1 MPEAAGAPGVNG
13 DLAMPTAGGMLMPGA
28 AGGLGRPMAAGPPGA
43 VGGLGRPIAAGA
55 PGAPGGLAMATG
67 GGALMPG
74 AVGGLGMPMAV
85 GAPGAPGGLAMATGG
100 GALMPGAAGGLG
112 MPMAV
117 GALGAPGG
125 LAMATGGGALM
136 PGAAEG
142 LGMPM
147 AVGAPGALGM
157 EIETTGA
164 DPLAVG
170 GTRRGPAAGGVS
182 GATGTPVGFGID
194 GEGTTVPITCAG
206 LGGKLIFAVEG
217 ASGILG
223 RPSGLPPKTMRT
235 VSLFGSDI
243 SILVEK
249 SKRLL
254 SFHVVCG
261 FVNFRL
267 QFSFTK
273 KQIFRQAGRIQ
284 RVHRDRSF
292 HDGYSL
298 WSVAINLSGFLLHQ
312 KMAIGVVFYTSIPNS
327 AME

>member
-1 MPEAAGAPGVNG
+1 MPEAEGAPGVAG
-13 DLAMPTAGGMLMPGA
+13 DLAMPTAGGTLMP
-28 AGGLGRPMAAGPPGA
+28 GGLGRPMAAGA
-43 VGGLGRPIAAGA
+43 L
-55 PGAPGGLAMATG
+55 GAPGGLAMATG

-74 AVGGLGMPMAV
+74 AVGGLGMPMAA

-112 MPMAV
+112 MPMA
-117 GALGAPGG
+117 
-125 LAMATGGGALM
+125 
-136 PGAAEG
+136 E
-142 LGMPM
+142 
-147 AVGAPGALGM
+147 GAPGALGM
-157 EIETTGA
+157 EIGTTGA

-243 SILVEK
+243 SILVEI
-249 SKRLL
+249 SK
-254 SFHVVCG
+254 
-261 FVNFRL
+261 
-267 QFSFTK
+267 QFSFSPGVRAFVNLRLRFPFTRK
-273 KQIFRQAGRIQ
+273 RIFRQDGRNQ
-284 RVHRDRSF
+284 RIHSDGLF
-292 HDGYSL
+292 HDGYCL
-298 WSVAINLSGFLLHQ
+298 WSVASNLAGFWFRQ
-312 KMAIGVVFYTSIPNS
+312 KNGDR
-327 AME
+327 

>member
-1 MPEAAGAPGVNG
+1 MPEAEGAPGVAG
-13 DLAMPTAGGMLMPGA
+13 DLAMPTAGGTLKPRA
-28 AGGLGRPMAAGPPGA
+28 EGGLGRPMAAGAPGA
-43 VGGLGRPIAAGA
+43 AGGLGRPIAAGA
-55 PGAPGGLAMATG
+55 SGAPGGLAMATD

-74 AVGGLGMPMAV
+74 AVGGLGMPMAA
-85 GAPGAPGGLAMATGG
+85 GAPGATGGLAMATGG
-100 GALMPGAAGGLG
+100 GTLMPGAVGGLG
-112 MPMAV
+112 MPMA
-117 GALGAPGG
+117 
-125 LAMATGGGALM
+125 
-136 PGAAEG
+136 E
-142 LGMPM
+142 
-147 AVGAPGALGM
+147 GAPGALGM
-157 EIETTGA
+157 EIGTTGA

-249 SKRLL
+249 FKCFL
-254 SFHVVCG
+254 SFHMVCG

-273 KQIFRQAGRIQ
+273 KQIFKQAGRIQ
-284 RVHRDRSF
+284 RVHRDRLF